1 MGLVFDLSTN
11 PTHISL
17 LLHPHP
23 HNTQEIDPSKVYVI
37 GGLVDRVVL
46 KGRSLG
52 RAQAHGVATA
62 RLPLPEFFKRAP
74 NGRKYLSNM
83 CLAVDRV
90 IEILMRLE
98 RSGGAWDVALRETF
112 PLAMEERGND
122 KGGDSGDGGG
132 DGEGL

>member
-1 MGLVFDLSTN
+1 M
-11 PTHISL
+11 
-17 LLHPHP
+17 
-23 HNTQEIDPSKVYVI
+23 

-74 NGRKYLSNM
+74 NGRKYLSNL

-90 IEILMRLE
+90 IEILMRVE
-98 RSGGAWDVALRETF
+98 RRGGDWEGALRETF
-112 PLAMEERGND
+112 PQAVTERR
-122 KGGDSGDGGG
+122 GDGGG
-132 DGEGL
+132 GGGVNGGGGDKGDK